1 MTAATERLEPS
12 LPPPREPHPAA
23 PLLAPLWRAVE
34 EVGETV
40 WLLGTVAKEAL
51 VRPWGYW
58 ADVRDQMVSILKLCW
73 LPMIVSC
80 TAFGLGAPGIQS
92 LNIFSLFGVPERLG
106 SFFIMAS
113 LREFAPWIDAM
124 VVAGVVGTAIT
135 ADLGARRIREEIDA
149 LQVLGVDPIRSLVL
163 PRVVSL
169 CVMTGLLNLVA
180 LTFGVLGGFI
190 AAVPI
195 GGATPSA
202 FVDNFFANATP
213 LELAA
218 SMVKT
223 SLFGIIIGV
232 VCCHK
237 GFTAQGGPAGVGR
250 AVNRAVVVSFA
261 GIWIFNYVFTM
272 ILLGLNPGL
281 QVFK

>member
-1 MTAATERLEPS
+1 MSAATERLEPS
-12 LPPPREPHPAA
+12 LPAPREPLRGA
-23 PLLAPLWRAVE
+23 PLRAPFWRPVE
-34 EVGETV
+34 EIGETV
-40 WLLGTVAKEAL
+40 LLLGTVAREA
-51 VRPWGYW
+51 VAPPWGYW
-58 ADVRDQMVSILKLCW
+58 ADVRDQMVSVLKLCW
-73 LPMIVSC
+73 LPMMVSC

-149 LQVLGVDPIRSLVL
+149 LQVLGIDPVRSLVL
-163 PRVVSL
+163 PRVLSL
-169 CVMTGLLNLVA
+169 CVMTSLLNLVA
-180 LTFGVLGGFI
+180 LVFGVLGGFI

-202 FVDNFFANATP
+202 FVNNFFANATP

-218 SMVKT
+218 SMIKT
-223 SLFGIIIGV
+223 ALFGIIIGV
-232 VCCHK
+232 VCCYK
-237 GFTAQGGPAGVGR
+237 GLNAQGGPAGVGR
-250 AVNRAVVVSFA
+250 AVNQAVVVSFA